1 MFPTFS
7 NVSIWVR
14 GLVSAT
20 FRFKLDA
27 QQFIK
32 NITPITTISVCGT
45 LLFIF
50 LFSFLLSNLCALL
63 GLRPLTFWNTLAFA
77 AAMSAS
83 DSTYLAGFLESMG
96 CHRRILSI
104 LEGDT
109 ILSEVISILVF
120 RTVVELQVNEMDGVL
135 VIEGLNYF
143 LSYLVNSFL
152 IGIVTGVAASM
163 LFKWI
168 IPSGEDVR
176 VIEVILFF
184 LIPIISF
191 MIAEEMHVSSSI
203 SIRICGFI
211 MSCYTQYNLN
221 NETYPCVSES
231 LSE

>member
-1 MFPTFS
+1 MGMGFYQYIRS
-7 NVSIWVR
+7 
-14 GLVSAT
+14 
-20 FRFKLDA
+20 RFKLDA
-27 QQFIK
+27 QQFFK
-32 NITPITTISVCGT
+32 NITAITTISVCGT
-45 LLFIF
+45 VLFIF
-50 LFSFLLSNLCALL
+50 LFSFLLSNLCAIL

-83 DSTYLAGFLESMG
+83 DSTFMAPFLESIG

-143 LSYLVNSFL
+143 LSFLVNSFL

-168 IPSGEDVR
+168 LPSGDEVR

-191 MIAEEMHVSSSI
+191 MIAEGMHVSSSI

-221 NETYPCVSES
+221 NETYP
-231 LSE
+231 

>member
-1 MFPTFS
+1 MGIS
-7 NVSIWVR
+7 LYYYIHS
-14 GLVSAT
+14 
-20 FRFKLDA
+20 RFKLDA
-27 QQFIK
+27 QQFFK
-32 NITPITTISVCGT
+32 NITTITTISVCGSI
-45 LLFIF
+45 LFIF

-83 DSTYLAGFLESMG
+83 DSSFMAPFLESIG
-96 CHRRILSI
+96 CHSRILSI

-120 RTVVELQVNEMDGVL
+120 FFFVELQVNEMDGVL

-143 LSYLVNSFL
+143 LSFLVNSFL

-168 IPSGEDVR
+168 IPSSDEVG

-191 MIAEEMHVSSSI
+191 MLAEGMHVSSSI

-221 NETYPCVSES
+221 SETYPYSF
-231 LSE
+231 LID